1 MRCAVYA
8 LGKVCMCQN
17 VSLPKFVTKV
27 SGRLAFTVY
36 SCITPKPH

>member
-17 VSLPKFVTKV
+17 VSLPKFVTKYQAV
-27 SGRLAFTVY
+27 
-36 SCITPKPH
+36 